1 MQPAFYRRGDAST
14 RCAAAYR
21 CGVIATLK
29 IVVVVGVLGW
39 AAVLALLYFA
49 QERLI
54 FPATKLPADHVF
66 RFDQQRFAEVRIP
79 VPGATLHALHFTQ
92 PQPRGLVFFLHGN
105 AGNLQTWTTGV
116 DFYRRVNYDLFI
128 LDYRGYGKSTGAI
141 DGEDQLHADVRAAWD
156 AIAPRYRDLPIVIYG
171 RSLGTGLA
179 ARLAR
184 DVQPALLVMVTPYA
198 SLSQAALRA
207 FPIAPEFLL
216 KYPLRTD
223 RLIGDV
229 KSPVLFVHG
238 NRDTL
243 IPLADSERLL
253 ALARP
258 PAELLVVDGAGHNDI
273 HTFPAYLEPLGAHLR
288 RVGRD

>member
-1 MQPAFYRRGDAST
+1 
-14 RCAAAYR
+14 
-21 CGVIATLK
+21 VIAALK
-29 IVVVVGVLGW
+29 IVVLVGVLGW
-39 AAVLALLYFA
+39 VALLALLYFA

-54 FPATKLPADHVF
+54 FPATKLPADHAF

-92 PQPRGLVFFLHGN
+92 AKPRGLVFFLHGN

-128 LDYRGYGKSTGAI
+128 LDYRGYGKSTGTI
-141 DGEDQLHADVRAAWD
+141 DGEHQLHADVRAAWD
-156 AIAPRYRDLPIVIYG
+156 AIAPRYPDVPIVIYG

-184 DVQPALLVMVTPYA
+184 DVHPALLVLVTPYS
-198 SLSQAALRA
+198 SLAAAARRA

-216 KYPLRTD
+216 KYRLRTD
-223 RLIGDV
+223 MLIGEV
-229 KSPVLFVHG
+229 RSPVFLMHG

-243 IPLADSERLL
+243 IPVADSEVLL
-253 ALARP
+253 ARVRAP
-258 PAELLVVDGAGHNDI
+258 VELLVVEGAGHNDI
-273 HTFPAYLEPLGAHLR
+273 HLFPAYLEPLATRLR
-288 RVGRD
+288 AIGRD

>member
-1 MQPAFYRRGDAST
+1 MT
-14 RCAAAYR
+14 
-21 CGVIATLK
+21 TLK
-29 IVVVVGVLGW
+29 IVVVSGALAWVAML
-39 AAVLALLYFA
+39 AALYFG

-54 FPATKLPADHVF
+54 FPATKLPADHAF
-66 RFDQQRFAEVRIP
+66 RFDAQRFAEVRIP
-79 VPGATLHALHFTQ
+79 VPGAMLHALHFTQ

-105 AGNLQTWTTGV
+105 AGNLETWTTGV

-141 DGEDQLHADVRAAWD
+141 DSEEQLHADVRAAWE
-156 AIAPRYRDLPIVIYG
+156 AIAPRYRDLPIVVYG

-184 DVQPALLVMVTPYA
+184 DVDPALLVLVTPYA
-198 SLSQAALRA
+198 SLAVAAKRA
-207 FPIAPEFLL
+207 FPIAPEFVL

-229 KSPVLFVHG
+229 KSPVLLLHG

-258 PAELLVVDGAGHNDI
+258 PAQLLVVDGAGHNDI
-273 HTFPAYLEPLGAHLR
+273 HTFPAYLDPLAEHLR

>member
-1 MQPAFYRRGDAST
+1 MRCRGAYADA
-14 RCAAAYR
+14 
-21 CGVIATLK
+21 VIAALK
-29 IVVVVGVLGW
+29 IVVLVGVLGW
-39 AAVLALLYFA
+39 VALLALLYFA

-54 FPATKLPADHVF
+54 FPATKLPADHAF

-92 PQPRGLVFFLHGN
+92 AKPRGLVFFLHGN
-105 AGNLQTWTTGV
+105 AGNLETWTTGV

-141 DGEDQLHADVRAAWD
+141 DGEHQLHADVRAAWD
-156 AIAPRYRDLPIVIYG
+156 AIAPRYRDVPIVIYG

-184 DVQPALLVMVTPYA
+184 DVHPALLVLVTPYS
-198 SLSQAALRA
+198 SLAAAARRA

-216 KYPLRTD
+216 KYRLRTD
-223 RLIGDV
+223 TLIGDV
-229 KSPVLFVHG
+229 RSPVLLMHG

-243 IPLADSERLL
+243 IPLADSEALL
-253 ALARP
+253 ARVRA
-258 PAELLVVDGAGHNDI
+258 PAELLVVEGAGHNDI
-273 HTFPAYLEPLGAHLR
+273 HLFPTYLEPLATRLR
-288 RVGRD
+288 AVGRD